1 MNNNTIKGK
10 TPAGLVKHAQRAV
23 KEKWWYVWGTY
34 GSLLTEELLEMKAK
48 QYPKY
53 NGGANKELHRRH
65 LGQTVSDCVGLI
77 KGYCMW
83 DERQDRPIYAP
94 ALDYNTGMMYN
105 AATVKGPIGTIPDEP
120 GICVYMQGHV
130 GVYVGDGW
138 VIECAGGRGAVR
150 TPLAGAGATRWT
162 AWFQCPFIDY
172 VPREEKPAGP
182 LQVGDR
188 VRVKE
193 GSGQYGGGR
202 LSGWVYNSSFTILE
216 LKGSRAVI
224 GQNGRVTAAVNV
236 ENLRR
241 A

>member
-1 MNNNTIKGK
+1 MNNTVKGK
-10 TPAGLVKHAQRAV
+10 TSAGLVKHAQRAL

-48 QYPKY
+48 QYPQY
-53 NGGANKELHRRH
+53 NGGANKELHRQH

-83 DERQDRPIYAP
+83 NEKRDRPIYTTN
-94 ALDYNTGMMYN
+94 LDYNTGMMYN
-105 AATVKGPIGTIPDEP
+105 AAAVKGPIGTIPDEP

-162 AWFQCPFIDY
+162 AWFRCPFIDY
-172 VPREEKPAGP
+172 GPQEEEPAGP
-182 LQVGDR
+182 LRVGDR

-193 GSGQYGGGR
+193 GSGQYNGGR
-202 LSGWVYNSSFTILE
+202 LSSWVYNSSFTILE

-224 GQNGRVTAAVNV
+224 GQNGCVTAAVNV

-241 A
+241 E